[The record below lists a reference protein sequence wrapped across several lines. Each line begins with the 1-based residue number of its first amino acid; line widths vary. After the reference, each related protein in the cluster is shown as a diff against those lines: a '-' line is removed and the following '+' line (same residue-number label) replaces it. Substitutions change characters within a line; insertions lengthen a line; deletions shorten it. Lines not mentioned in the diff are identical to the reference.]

1 MTEMIKLVWSEP
13 SSLADVQSLVQGAID
28 IEFATLPPYLYAS
41 LTILPDTNAPAK
53 ARLQSVIMQEMIHMC
68 LACNVMNAI
77 GGTVA
82 ITPPRYPHT
91 LPHAVGSSLVVH
103 LYPFSE
109 AAMAQG
115 MAIET
120 PLEPIDPR
128 ILAKMSSGEDEEVT
142 IGVYYERLRAALQ
155 GLPVS
160 DWCPNRNQVDDAQFF
175 QGQVFPVND
184 CLDACKAIDQIVSEG
199 EGTPKTPENQ
209 GSPLDFQND
218 LAHYYRFWEI
228 QKNQV
233 LQKDISAGKNDSGYV
248 WGGPLG
254 VDWTAVYPAIP
265 DPEQYDFSQE
275 SEAVQLA
282 QAKCNGAYSA
292 MVNAL
297 TAAFGGGTGQ
307 LGVAVRSMFDLR
319 MAAIQ
324 ALGTPLKNG
333 SVAGPAFL
341 YGQVPATQ
349 ANAMGDAA

>member
-1 MTEMIKLVWSEP
+1 MTGMIKLVWSEP
-13 SSLADVQSLVQGAID
+13 SSLTDVQSLVQGAID
-28 IEFATLPPYLYAS
+28 IEFSTLPPYLYAS

-53 ARLQSVIMQEMIHMC
+53 SRLQSVIMQEMIHMC
-68 LACNVMNAI
+68 LACNIMNAI

-82 ITPPRYPHT
+82 ITPPSYPHT
-91 LPHAVGSSLVVH
+91 LPHAVGGSLVVH

-109 AAMAQG
+109 EAMVQG

-128 ILAKMSSGEDEEVT
+128 TLLKMAGGEEDEVT
-142 IGVYYERLRAALQ
+142 IGVYYERLKLALQ
-155 GLPVS
+155 GLPAS
-160 DWCPNRNQVDDAQFF
+160 AWTPNRNQVDDAQFF
-175 QGQVFPVND
+175 QGQVFAVND
-184 CLDACKAIDQIVSEG
+184 CQDACNAIDQIVSEG

-228 QKNQV
+228 QKNRV
-233 LQKDISAGKNDSGYV
+233 LQKDISAEKNDSGYV

-265 DPEQYDFSQE
+265 DPEQHDFSQE

-282 QAKCNGAYSA
+282 QAKCNGAYTA
-292 MVNAL
+292 MVGAL
-297 TAAFGGGTGQ
+297 TAAFSGGVGQ
-307 LGVAVRSMFDLR
+307 LGVAVRCMFDLR

-324 ALGTPLKNG
+324 ALNTPLKNG
-333 SVAGPAFL
+333 LVAGPAFL
-341 YGQVPATQ
+341 CEQIVATQ
-349 ANAMGDAA
+349 ANAVGEPA